1 MLRLADAAA
10 GAGDPKCVF
19 VTIGLRKIANCDRTA
34 GGTFC
39 IALRGGAAEA
49 ASISVKGVSSMG
61 VGTISSNGDQN
72 AVRRTVYPT
81 SSETIA
87 TSG

>member
-10 GAGDPKCVF
+10 GAGDPKFVF
-19 VTIGLRKIANCDRTA
+19 VKIGFRKIANCDRTA

-49 ASISVKGVSSMG
+49 ASISVKGVPSMG
-61 VGTISSNGDQN
+61 AGTISSNGYQK
-72 AVRRTVYPT
+72 AVRRMV
-81 SSETIA
+81 
-87 TSG
+87 